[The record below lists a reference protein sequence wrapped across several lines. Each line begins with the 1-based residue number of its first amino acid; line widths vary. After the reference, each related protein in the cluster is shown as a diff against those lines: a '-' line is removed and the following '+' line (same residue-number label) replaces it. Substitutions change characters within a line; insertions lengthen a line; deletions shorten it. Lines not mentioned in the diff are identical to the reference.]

1 MRLTLLLPGSLV
13 SSESASEIADAASG
27 LVEAAPTLLARIAR
41 AELVQDEEAGA
52 FARGAA
58 HLDWLASN
66 VFRSQPPATAPY
78 ALATLSAVTEA
89 DQVWHADPIHLQ
101 LAGDHLIVQR
111 IVVEDGEA
119 DALLAEANEAVA
131 SAACRLT
138 RHGSHWFLRTGRPW
152 TLEAAPLDAAEGGS
166 LGDFLPI
173 GPDAPHWSRLLN
185 EIQISWH
192 AHPLNERREEC
203 GKPAIN
209 SLWLHGGGTWHALP
223 PLDYAQIQ
231 AESPALLGAALAS
244 GAAIGQP
251 DAPPAD
257 CSLLVW
263 TDALAAREVDD
274 ARVWLAAM
282 SAIDRR
288 CTALGEGHLVDFVL
302 AGRRRWRRFR
312 ARPSD
317 RLRPWR
323 RHSIRAVF
331 AE

>member
-13 SSESASEIADAASG
+13 SAETAPEITDVASG

-41 AELVQDEEAGA
+41 AELVQDHEAAA

-66 VFRSQPPATAPY
+66 VFQSQPPATAPY
-78 ALATLSAVTEA
+78 ALAALSAAAEA

-111 IVVEDGEA
+111 IALEHSEA

-138 RHGSHWFLRTGRPW
+138 RHGGHWFLQTGQPW
-152 TLEAAPLDAAEGGS
+152 TLEAAPFDAAEGGS
-166 LGDFLPI
+166 LLEFLPS

-192 AHPLNERREEC
+192 SHPVNAQREEC

-223 PLDYAQIQ
+223 PLDYAQIH
-231 AESPALLGAALAS
+231 AESPALRGAALAS

-251 DAPPAD
+251 DAPPVD
-257 CSLLVW
+257 GSLFVW
-263 TDALAAREVDD
+263 TDALAARGFDD
-274 ARVWLAAM
+274 ARVWLGAM

-288 CTALGEGHLVDFVL
+288 CTALGEGHVVDFVL

>member
-13 SSESASEIADAASG
+13 SPEYAPAIIDAASG
-27 LVEAAPTLLARIAR
+27 IVEAAPALFARIAR
-41 AELVQDEEAGA
+41 AELAQDHEVAA

-66 VFRSQPPATAPY
+66 VFHSQAPATAPY
-78 ALATLSAVTEA
+78 ALAALSAATEA
-89 DQVWHADPIHLQ
+89 GQVWHADPIHLQ

-111 IVVEDGEA
+111 IEVEDREA
-119 DALLAEANEAVA
+119 EALLAVANESAA
-131 SAACRLT
+131 GAACRLT
-138 RHGSHWFLRTGRPW
+138 RHHSHWFLLTEQPW
-152 TLEAAPLDAAEGGS
+152 SINAAPLDAAEGGS
-166 LGDFLPI
+166 LAECLPS
-173 GPDAPHWSRLLN
+173 GADASRWSRLLN

-192 AHPLNERREEC
+192 AHPVNEQREEC
-203 GKPAIN
+203 GKPQIN
-209 SLWLHGGGTWHALP
+209 SLWLHGGGAWQSLSP
-223 PLDYAQIQ
+223 IEFAQVN
-231 AESPALLGAALAS
+231 AESPALRGAAQAS
-244 GAAIGQP
+244 GAAVGKP
-251 DAPPAD
+251 DAPPVD
-257 CSLLVW
+257 RSLLVW
-263 TDALAAREVDD
+263 TDALTVRAPDAAD
-274 ARVWLAAM
+274 AWLAAM

-288 CTALGEGHLVDFVL
+288 CTTLGEGHLIDFVL

>member
-13 SSESASEIADAASG
+13 SAETAPEIADAASG
-27 LVEAAPTLLARIAR
+27 LDEAAPTLLACIVR
-41 AELVQDEEAGA
+41 AELVQDQEAGA

-66 VFRSQPPATAPY
+66 VFHSRPPATAPY
-78 ALATLSAVTEA
+78 ALADLSAATEA

-111 IVVEDGEA
+111 IVIEDSEA

-131 SAACRLT
+131 GAACRLT
-138 RHGSHWFLRTGRPW
+138 RHGSHWFLHAGRPW
-152 TLEAAPLDAAEGGS
+152 TLEAVPLDAAEGGS
-166 LGDFLPI
+166 LVEFLPS
-173 GPDAPHWSRLLN
+173 GLDAPHWNRLLN
-185 EIQISWH
+185 EIQIGWH
-192 AHPLNERREEC
+192 AHPVNERREEC

-209 SLWLHGGGTWHALP
+209 SLWLHGGGTWQALP
-223 PLDYAQIQ
+223 PIDYAQIH
-231 AESPALLGAALAS
+231 AESPALRGAALAS

-251 DAPPAD
+251 DAPPVD
-257 CSLLVW
+257 RSLLVW
-263 TDALAAREVDD
+263 TDALAAREFND
-274 ARVWLAAM
+274 ARVWLGAM

-288 CTALGEGHLVDFVL
+288 CTALGEGHVVDFVL
-302 AGRRRWRRFR
+302 AGRRRWRHFR
-312 ARPSD
+312 ARRSD